1 MKPSIEV
8 ADIFRQ
14 YGEAYRERYHARLSI
29 EQVRAMHAIE
39 ICRTAE
45 LGGHVEACD
54 HCDGKRISYNSCR
67 NRHCPKCQGLD
78 KERWRQARQQDLLP
92 VPYFHVVFTLPQE
105 LASLALRNQEIV
117 YALLFRAASQSLLE
131 LGRDRQYLGA
141 QIGFTAL
148 LHTWSQTLTYH
159 PHLHCIVPGG
169 GLSFDGHRWL
179 SSRRNFLV
187 PVKVLSALFRGKM
200 MAYLKQAYEAAE
212 LIFPG
217 RIAPWQDQR
226 AFDQLCRDLYG
237 KDWVV
242 YCKPPIS
249 KPEKTLDYL
258 ARYTHRV
265 ALTNQR
271 LIRLEEAQVLF
282 RYRDSKNGNR
292 IKRMTLPVVE
302 FIRRFLLHVLPD
314 QFIKIRHYGLLSN
327 RCRTSKLRWCKYLLG
342 AVCAVAEP
350 PVRLTWQQRLHRI
363 TGIDPTVCPLCGKGK
378 MVTQRVLEPPWK
390 QRLPPLRRRS
400 A

>member
-1 MKPSIEV
+1 MKPSLEV

-14 YGEAYRERYHARLSI
+14 YGEAYRERFEAQLSI

-54 HCDGKRISYNSCR
+54 HCEGKRISYNSCR

-78 KERWRQARQQDLLP
+78 KERWRQSRQQDLLP
-92 VPYFHVVFTLPQE
+92 VPYFHVVFTLPE
-105 LASLALRNQEIV
+105 ALASLALRNQEIV

-131 LGRDRQYLGA
+131 LSRDRKYLGA

-169 GLSFDGHRWL
+169 GLSPDGHRWIP
-179 SSRRNFLV
+179 SRHNFLV
-187 PVKVLSALFRGKM
+187 PVKVLSSLFRGKM

-217 RIAPWQDQR
+217 RIAPWQDQQ
-226 AFDQLCRDLYG
+226 AFDQLCRDLYD

-242 YCKPPIS
+242 YCKPPFS

-271 LIRLEEAQVLF
+271 LIRLEGAQVLF
-282 RYRDSKNGNR
+282 RYRDSKDRNR
-292 IKRMTLPVVE
+292 IKHMRLPAVE

-327 RCRTSKLRWCKYLLG
+327 RCRTPKLRWCKYLLG
-342 AVCAVAEP
+342 TYVVAER
-350 PVRLTWQQRLHRI
+350 PVRLTWQQLLHRL
-363 TGIDPTVCPLCGKGK
+363 TGVDPTICPLCGKGK

>member
-1 MKPSIEV
+1 MKPSLEV

-14 YGEAYRERYHARLSI
+14 HGEAYRERFAARLSI

-92 VPYFHVVFTLPQE
+92 IPYFHVVFTLPEE

-117 YALLFRAASQSLLE
+117 YTLLFRAASQSLLE
-131 LGRDRQYLGA
+131 LGRDRKYLGG

-169 GLSFDGHRWL
+169 GLSPDGHRWI
-179 SSRRNFLV
+179 SSRSNFLV
-187 PVKVLSALFRGKM
+187 PVKALSALFRGKM
-200 MAYLKQAYEAAE
+200 MAYLKQAYEAGE

-217 RIAPWQDQR
+217 RIASWRDQR
-226 AFDQLCRDLYG
+226 AFDQLCGDLYG
-237 KDWVV
+237 KNWVV
-242 YCKPPIS
+242 YCKPPFAT
-249 KPEKTLDYL
+249 PEKTLDYL

-271 LIRLEEAQVLF
+271 LIRLVKDEVLF
-282 RYRDSKNGNR
+282 RFRDSADSNR
-292 IKRMTLPVVE
+292 IKRMQLPAFE

-342 AVCAVAEP
+342 AVYPVAGQ
-350 PVRLTWQQRLHRI
+350 PVRLTWQQLLYRL

-378 MVTQRVLEPPWK
+378 MVTQRVLEPLWK
-390 QRLPPLRRRS
+390 QRLPSLRRRS